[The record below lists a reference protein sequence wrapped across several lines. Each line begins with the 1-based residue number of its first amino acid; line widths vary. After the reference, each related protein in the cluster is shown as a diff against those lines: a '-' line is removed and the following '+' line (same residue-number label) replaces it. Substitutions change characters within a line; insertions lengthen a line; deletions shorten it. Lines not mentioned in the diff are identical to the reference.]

1 MYLGGDRTRAA
12 ARVTLSSRSDLWR
25 AADSDRQDGVAS
37 PVCHGATTAETF
49 LLDVAKVVQEQFMA
63 RDPENV
69 NFNLV
74 ALCKTE

>member
-25 AADSDRQDGVAS
+25 AADRQDGVAS

>member
-1 MYLGGDRTRAA
+1 
-12 ARVTLSSRSDLWR
+12 
-25 AADSDRQDGVAS
+25 
-37 PVCHGATTAETF
+37 VCHGATTAETF